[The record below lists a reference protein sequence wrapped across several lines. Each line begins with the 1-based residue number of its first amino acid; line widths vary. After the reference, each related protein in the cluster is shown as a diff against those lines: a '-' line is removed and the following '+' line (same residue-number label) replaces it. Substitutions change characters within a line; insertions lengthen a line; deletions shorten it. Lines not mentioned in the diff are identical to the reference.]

1 MRITRNDPCA
11 WKILHILLCGTG
23 ERVFLHMVISANARE
38 NQAFMKKKTWG
49 SKKSEPWRSEVRAGA
64 MAWEQASKLGTF
76 DD

>member
-38 NQAFMKKKTWG
+38 NQALMKKNAEIQEKRTM
-49 SKKSEPWRSEVRAGA
+49 EVRGSG
-64 MAWEQASKLGTF
+64 WSNGLGTGIQIGNF
-76 DD
+76 R